1 MVFKSKKEERRR
13 PEAYNTPVSRSTAAA
28 EPISTGPSS
37 FIGKTMDIKADIV
50 SDEDVTIEGK
60 VTGNIDV
67 SKTITIGE
75 NGIVKADIKAA
86 IVRIIGEAKGNIIAS
101 EKVEILSRGRY
112 TGNIDSQ
119 KLLVSEG
126 AILNGNINQKSGKR

>member
-1 MVFKSKKEERRR
+1 MVFKSKKEEKRQ
-13 PEAYNTPVSRSTAAA
+13 PEVYSAPVTRTPEPAA
-28 EPISTGPSS
+28 PISTGPSS

-67 SKTITIGE
+67 SKTLTIGE
-75 NGIVKADIKAA
+75 NGVVKADIKAA
-86 IVRIIGEAKGNIIAS
+86 IVRIIGQAKGTIIAS

-112 TGNIDSQ
+112 SGNIDSQ
-119 KLLVSEG
+119 KLVVSEG
-126 AILNGNINQKSGKR
+126 AMLNGNINKKSGKR